1 MITNPLG
8 FAGRSHQTARTRH
21 GWSKALQLAPDL
33 YPGVGGK
40 RFRATLLQRAYEF
53 AGGQGEAPALIID
66 AVEMLHAGSL
76 VLDDFE
82 DRSLTRRNQPAL
94 HRLVGPARAVN
105 AGNWMYF
112 RALEL
117 AGNASEDPARSAA
130 VLKRFIEV
138 ARQCHEGQAIDLSTR
153 IDEVTPRQ
161 AQATALAISRW
172 KTGRLVSLAAWC
184 GAHAAAGDQQTLR
197 AAAAFGCRV
206 GICLQ
211 MKNDLDELA
220 GFVDGAERCDDL
232 RNRRVTWPWAWAAA
246 RLPAEG
252 FAVLQRQLVGPHPQL
267 ASRRALAKDLLEA
280 TKEIATVAIHARL
293 RRAKDLLAAATG
305 GDSRAGRL
313 AEVTEILRIAT
324 QPTVTQQTVTQQTVA
339 QQTAAEAT

>member
-1 MITNPLG
+1 MITKPLG

-53 AGGQGEAPALIID
+53 AGGRGAAPASIID
-66 AVEMLHAGSL
+66 AVEMLHAGAL

-82 DRSLTRRNQPAL
+82 DGSLTRRNQPAL
-94 HRLVGPARAVN
+94 HRVVGPARAVN

-117 AGNASEDPARSAA
+117 AGAAFEDPARSAA
-130 VLKRFIEV
+130 VLRRFIEV

-184 GAHAAAGDQQTLR
+184 GAHSAAGDPQVLR
-197 AAAAFGCRV
+197 AVAAFGCRV

-211 MKNDLDELA
+211 MKNDLDELVE
-220 GFVDGAERCDDL
+220 FVGGAERCDDL
-232 RNRRVTWPWAWAAA
+232 RNRRVTWPWAWAAD

-252 FAVLQRQLVGPHPQL
+252 FAALQRQLMGPPLHPAAL
-267 ASRRALAKDLLEA
+267 RALARDLLEA
-280 TKEIATVAIHARL
+280 TREPAAAAIRARL
-293 RRAKDLLAAATG
+293 RGATDLLAAATG
-305 GDSRAGRL
+305 GDSRAGL
-313 AEVTEILRIAT
+313 FAEVTEVLRIAT
-324 QPTVTQQTVTQQTVA
+324 QPTG
-339 QQTAAEAT
+339 AEAT

>member
-8 FAGRSHQTARTRH
+8 FAGRTHQTARTRH

-40 RFRATLLQRAYEF
+40 RFRAILLQQAYAF
-53 AGGQGEAPALIID
+53 TGGHGAAPVAIVE

-82 DRSLTRRNQPAL
+82 DGSLTRRDQPAL
-94 HRLVGPARAVN
+94 HTVVGPARAVN

-117 AGNASEDPARSAA
+117 AGNAFADPARSTA

-161 AQATALAISRW
+161 ARATALAISRW

-184 GAHAAAGDQQTLR
+184 GAHAAAGDPKTLR
-197 AAAAFGCRV
+197 AVAAFGCRV

-211 MKNDLDELA
+211 MKNDLDELIE
-220 GFVDGAERCDDL
+220 FVGGADRCDDL
-232 RNRRVTWPWAWAAA
+232 RNRRVTWPWAWAADS
-246 RLPAEG
+246 LPRDG
-252 FAVLQRQLVGPHPQL
+252 FAALQQRLTDPHPHPDVLRSL
-267 ASRRALAKDLLEA
+267 ARDLLGA
-280 TKEIATVAIHARL
+280 TKESAASAIHTRL
-293 RRAKDLLAAATG
+293 RRAKDILTATTRG
-305 GDSRAGRL
+305 VPGASL
-313 AEVTEILRIAT
+313 VEVTEMLQVAM
-324 QPTVTQQTVTQQTVA
+324 QPPAPQQPAVE
-339 QQTAAEAT
+339 AAR

>member
-8 FAGRSHQTARTRH
+8 FAGRDHQTARTRH

-53 AGGQGEAPALIID
+53 AGGQGDAPALIID

-82 DRSLTRRNQPAL
+82 DGSLTRRNQPAL
-94 HRLVGPARAVN
+94 HRVVGPARAVN

-117 AGNASEDPARSAA
+117 AGAACDDPARSAA
-130 VLKRFIEV
+130 VLTRFIEV

-161 AQATALAISRW
+161 AWATALAISRW

-184 GAHAAAGDQQTLR
+184 GAHAAAGDPETLR

-206 GICLQ
+206 GVCLQ
-211 MKNDLDELA
+211 MKNDLDELVEFIA
-220 GFVDGAERCDDL
+220 GAERCDDL
-232 RNRRVTWPWAWAAA
+232 RNRRVTWPWAWAAD
-246 RLPAEG
+246 RLPAAE
-252 FAVLQRQLVGPHPQL
+252 FAALQGRLTGQQRHP
-267 ASRRALAKDLLEA
+267 ASLRSLAKDLLAVTQETA
-280 TKEIATVAIHARL
+280 AVAIHDRL
-293 RRAKDLLAAATG
+293 RRATELLAAATG
-305 GDSRAGRL
+305 GGRRADLL
-313 AEVTEILRIAT
+313 AEVAELLRIAT
-324 QPTVTQQTVTQQTVA
+324 QPAAARPIV
-339 QQTAAEAT
+339 AEAT

>member
-1 MITNPLG
+1 MIPTPLG
-8 FAGRSHQTARTRH
+8 FGGHSHQTAHTRH

-40 RFRATLLQRAYEF
+40 RFRATLVQRAYEF
-53 AGGQGEAPALIID
+53 AGGRGEAPALMID

-82 DRSLTRRNQPAL
+82 DGSLTRRNQPSL
-94 HRLVGPARAVN
+94 HRFVGPARAVN

-117 AGNASEDPARSAA
+117 AGAACADPARSAA
-130 VLKRFIEV
+130 VLTKFIEV
-138 ARQCHEGQAIDLSTR
+138 SRQCHEGQAIDLSTR

-184 GAHAAAGDQQTLR
+184 GAHAAAGSPSTLR
-197 AAAAFGCRV
+197 AAAAFGCRI

-211 MKNDLDELA
+211 MKNDLDELT
-220 GFVDGAERCDDL
+220 GFVAGAERCDDM
-232 RNRRVTWPWAWAAA
+232 RNRRVTWPWAWAAGRLSAERFATLQQRLA
-246 RLPAEG
+246 RPSAN
-252 FAVLQRQLVGPHPQL
+252 V
-267 ASRRALAKDLLEA
+267 ASLRSLAKDLLAVTQEDA
-280 TKEIATVAIHARL
+280 AAAIQARL
-293 RRAKDLLAAATG
+293 HRATDLLAAATD
-305 GDSRAGRL
+305 GDCRAGRL
-313 AEVTEILRIAT
+313 AEVTDVLRIAM
-324 QPTVTQQTVTQQTVA
+324 QPTV
-339 QQTAAEAT
+339 AEAT

>member
-8 FAGRSHQTARTRH
+8 FAGSSHQTAQTRH

-53 AGGQGEAPALIID
+53 AGGAGQAPTMVID
-66 AVEMLHAGSL
+66 AVEMLHTGSL
-76 VLDDFE
+76 VIDDLE
-82 DRSLTRRNQPAL
+82 DDSLTRRGQPAL
-94 HRLVGPARAVN
+94 HRLIGPARAVN

-117 AGNASEDPARSAA
+117 AAAAYKEPVRSTAL
-130 VLKRFIEV
+130 LKKFIEV
-138 ARQCHEGQAIDLSTR
+138 SRQCHEGQAIDLSTR
-153 IDEVTPRQ
+153 VDEIAPRQ

-184 GAHAAAGDQQTLR
+184 GGHAATGHPATLR
-197 AAAAFGCRV
+197 AVAAFGCHV

-220 GFVDGAERCDDL
+220 EFINGSERCDDL

-246 RLPAEG
+246 DLSADQV
-252 FAVLQRQLVGPHPQL
+252 ASLQRRLRQPHLRLESLRGL
-267 ASRRALAKDLLEA
+267 ASDLYEVTYERGTRA
-280 TKEIATVAIHARL
+280 INARL
-293 RRAKDLLAAATG
+293 DRATRRLAMAAA
-305 GDSRAGRL
+305 GRSGVGL
-313 AEVTEILRIAT
+313 LTEVADTLRRSIKPVAAEVS
-324 QPTVTQQTVTQQTVA
+324 Q
-339 QQTAAEAT
+339 

>member
-8 FAGRSHQTARTRH
+8 FAGRTHPTARTRH

-40 RFRATLLQRAYEF
+40 RFRALLLEQAYAF
-53 AGGQGEAPALIID
+53 AGGRGAAPAAIVD

-82 DRSLTRRNQPAL
+82 DGSLTRRNQPAL
-94 HRLVGPARAVN
+94 HTVVGPARAVN

-117 AGNASEDPARSAA
+117 AGDAFTDPARSAA

-161 AQATALAISRW
+161 ARATALAISRW

-184 GAHAAAGDQQTLR
+184 GAHAAAGDPKTLR
-197 AAAAFGCRV
+197 SVAAFGCRV

-211 MKNDLDELA
+211 MKNDLDELVE
-220 GFVDGAERCDDL
+220 FVDGADRCDDL
-232 RNRRVTWPWAWAAA
+232 RNRRVTWPWAWAADH
-246 RLPAEG
+246 LPRDG
-252 FAVLQRQLVGPHPQL
+252 FAALQRRLTNPQPHPDALRSL
-267 ASRRALAKDLLEA
+267 ARDLLAA
-280 TKEIATVAIHARL
+280 TEEPAASAIHSRL
-293 RRAKDLLAAATG
+293 RRARDVLAATDG
-305 GDSRAGRL
+305 VGNGAGL
-313 AEVTEILRIAT
+313 AEVTEIL
-324 QPTVTQQTVTQQTVA
+324 QVA
-339 QQTAAEAT
+339 MRPPAPRPMAVEATR

>member
-21 GWSKALQLAPDL
+21 GWSKALQLPADL

-53 AGGQGEAPALIID
+53 AGGRGEAPVSIID
-66 AVEMLHAGSL
+66 AIEMLHAGSL

-82 DRSLTRRNQPAL
+82 DGSLTRRNQPAL
-94 HRLVGPARAVN
+94 HLVVGPARAVN

-117 AGNASEDPARSAA
+117 AGVAFEEPARSAA
-130 VLKRFIEV
+130 VLRRFIEV

-161 AQATALAISRW
+161 ARATALAISRW

-184 GAHAAAGDQQTLR
+184 GAHAAAGDPQTLR
-197 AAAAFGCRV
+197 AVAAFGCRV
-206 GICLQ
+206 GVCLQ
-211 MKNDLDELA
+211 MKNDLDELVE
-220 GFVDGAERCDDL
+220 FVDGAERCDDL
-232 RNRRVTWPWAWAAA
+232 RNRRVTWPWAWAADC
-246 RLPAEG
+246 LPAEG
-252 FAVLQRQLVGPHPQL
+252 FAALQRQLTGLPQHPAAL
-267 ASRRALAKDLLEA
+267 RALARDLLEV
-280 TKEIATVAIHARL
+280 IRDPATVAIHARL
-293 RRAKDLLAAATG
+293 RGARDLLAAATD
-305 GDSRAGRL
+305 GDSRAGQL
-313 AEVTEILRIAT
+313 AEVTDILRIAT
-324 QPTVTQQTVTQQTVA
+324 QPTG
-339 QQTAAEAT
+339 AEAT

>member
-1 MITNPLG
+1 MIINPLG

-40 RFRATLLQRAYEF
+40 RFRAALLQRAYEF
-53 AGGQGEAPALIID
+53 AGGRGDAPASIID

-82 DRSLTRRNQPAL
+82 DGSLTRRHQPAL
-94 HRLVGPARAVN
+94 HRVVGPARAVN

-117 AGNASEDPARSAA
+117 AGAAFEDPARSAA
-130 VLKRFIEV
+130 VLRKFIEV

-161 AQATALAISRW
+161 AHATALAISRW

-184 GAHAAAGDQQTLR
+184 GAHAAAGDPQTLR
-197 AAAAFGCRV
+197 TVAAFGCRV

-211 MKNDLDELA
+211 MKNDLDELVE
-220 GFVDGAERCDDL
+220 FVDGAKRCDDL
-232 RNRRVTWPWAWAAA
+232 RNRRVTWVWAWAADQ
-246 RLPAEG
+246 LPGEG
-252 FAVLQRQLVGPHPQL
+252 FAALQRQLTGLHPRP
-267 ASRRALAKDLLEA
+267 ASLRSLAKDLLEVA
-280 TKEIATVAIHARL
+280 REPGAVAIHARL
-293 RRAKDLLAAATG
+293 RRATDRLAGATD
-305 GDSRAGRL
+305 GDSRASLSSWRK
-313 AEVTEILRIAT
+313 RKNSSW
-324 QPTVTQQTVTQQTVA
+324 
-339 QQTAAEAT
+339 

>member
-8 FAGRSHQTARTRH
+8 FAGHTHQTARTRH

-40 RFRATLLQRAYEF
+40 RFRAILLQQAYAF
-53 AGGQGEAPALIID
+53 AGGDGAAPSAIVD

-82 DRSLTRRNQPAL
+82 DGSLTRRNQPAL
-94 HRLVGPARAVN
+94 HTVVGPARAVN

-117 AGNASEDPARSAA
+117 AGDAFADPARSTA

-161 AQATALAISRW
+161 ARATALAISRW

-184 GAHAAAGDQQTLR
+184 GAHAAAGAPKTLR
-197 AAAAFGCRV
+197 AVAAFGCRV

-211 MKNDLDELA
+211 MKNDLDELVE
-220 GFVDGAERCDDL
+220 FVGGADRCDDL
-232 RNRRVTWPWAWAAA
+232 RNRRVTWPWAWAAD
-246 RLPAEG
+246 RLSRDG
-252 FAVLQRQLVGPHPQL
+252 FAALQRRLADPHPHPDSLRSL
-267 ASRRALAKDLLEA
+267 AGDLLGA
-280 TKEIATVAIHARL
+280 TKESAARAIHTRL
-293 RRAKDLLAAATG
+293 RRARDILTATTG
-305 GDSRAGRL
+305 GGTGASL
-313 AEVTEILRIAT
+313 AEVTEMLQVAR
-324 QPTVTQQTVTQQTVA
+324 QPSA
-339 QQTAAEAT
+339 LHQTAVEATR